1 MTVKTALL
9 TITALSLLSPAF
21 ADHRESEA
29 KWLPRF
35 RGMDRNADGAISSG
49 EWRGNRRTFNN
60 HDWNR
65 DGLIAGEELTR
76 ESRFGSADRVD
87 NSSNQRDSRFQSMDR
102 NGDGMIQ
109 SHEWTGESQVFHL
122 LDRDFNS
129 RLSYEEFTDRDRNL
143 FMRDMDRNGDG
154 VIGRNEWRGN
164 RAAFRDLDFNGNGVL
179 DNEEFLYRGDRQSR
193 KTRFSHI
200 DTNNNGVIDG
210 NEWHGNRQAF
220 HTMDTNRNSVLD
232 YDEYVN
238 NQRFDQQGTADRM
251 EEDEDSYF
259 NWRRR

>member
-1 MTVKTALL
+1 MIMTVKTALL

-87 NSSNQRDSRFQSMDR
+87 NSSNQRDSRFQS
-102 NGDGMIQ
+102 
-109 SHEWTGESQVFHL
+109 
-122 LDRDFNS
+122 
-129 RLSYEEFTDRDRNL
+129 
-143 FMRDMDRNGDG
+143 MDRNGDG